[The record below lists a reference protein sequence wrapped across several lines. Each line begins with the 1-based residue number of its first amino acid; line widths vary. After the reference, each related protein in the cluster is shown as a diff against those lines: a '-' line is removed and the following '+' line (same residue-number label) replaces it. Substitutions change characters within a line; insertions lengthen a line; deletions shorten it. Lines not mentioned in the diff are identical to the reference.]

1 MITLTNVSKKYGNKS
16 IIKNVS
22 LTINKSD
29 ITFIVGTSGAGK
41 TTLLNLIGGLD
52 KPTEGSI
59 FFDGK
64 DIGKDLC
71 SYRAQNIGFVFQD
84 FNLISGLSIVQN
96 VEIAASLSG
105 VQKDIGYITNEIASL
120 GISDLNQKV
129 ETLSGGEKQ
138 RAAVIRSICK
148 DADIIIADEPTGNL
162 DSNNGNLVLE
172 LLQSLKPNKHIV
184 IVSHDMEK
192 AKKYADRIITLSD
205 GIIVNDERFNNNQ
218 NIIDTSEENSAN
230 GKIKNI
236 KSSFGHTILT
246 LGKNSVDLRKGKI
259 FSIAFVIALTIAALA
274 TVINLNQSGNT
285 ISQNVNVNYLEN
297 DLINLSYSYTPN
309 TGYRE
314 MPFFENDIQ
323 WISKNC
329 DTKDKVYIYLNENDN
344 WVFSKGSKSS
354 DVCIKQININDLFKN
369 RVLSNDIEG
378 DFITKKNEII
388 LAEDV
393 AKQLFDDN
401 CIGEK
406 VTLNDDN
413 GNNFEYTIVGVNHT
427 KNPFDQIYSFVSSG
441 SIKDL
446 LEEKISNSLFQR
458 QELMT
463 YFTEIQSMSYGG
475 LYGKMNR
482 VENNEK
488 LLYGNFPNSSET
500 VLISS
505 ELLLNVFS
513 EFDIDKNYASEDI
526 LQGKV
531 SSEDINK
538 IFAKKL
544 ALNFNGLFAVY
555 ISGIYQ
561 SDNIEMRFTDSLI
574 TEMQKLDPVGIDIYA
589 TNPEQ
594 VTAIKDSINEKAN
607 FEASTQL
614 ETLKEN
620 VLSQTRFFSIALILL
635 GTILLLISIALLSS
649 FSKIAVLERKRE
661 VAIIKSLGA
670 TNRQVLSILLFDSA
684 VITVVSFL
692 LSLVM
697 FAALKLLIP
706 FILPDVEL
714 LCTGFPIGLLAIIG
728 FVFAFL
734 IFIQTGGTLRKLVKK
749 MPAELFAQ

>member
-1 MITLTNVSKKYGNKS
+1 MINLTNVSKKYGNKS

-22 LTINKSD
+22 LIINKSD

-71 SYRAQNIGFVFQD
+71 SYRAKNIGFVFQD

-96 VEIAASLSG
+96 VEIAAALSG
-105 VQKDIGYITNEIASL
+105 VQKDIGYITNEVSSL
-120 GISDLNQKV
+120 GISDPNQKV

-162 DSNNGNLVLE
+162 DSNNGNLVLD
-172 LLQSLKPNKHIV
+172 LLQSLKTNKHIV

-205 GIIVNDERFNNNQ
+205 GIIFNDERISNNQ
-218 NIIDTSEENSAN
+218 NIIDTTEKNSAN
-230 GKIKNI
+230 SKMKNI
-236 KSSFGHTILT
+236 KSSFGRTVLT

-274 TVINLNQSGNT
+274 TVINLNQSGNA
-285 ISQNVNVNYLEN
+285 ISQNINVNYLEN
-297 DLINLSYSYTPN
+297 DLINLFYNYTPN
-309 TGYRE
+309 TDYKE
-314 MPFFENDIQ
+314 MPFSENDIQ
-323 WISKNC
+323 WISENC
-329 DTKDKVYIYLNENDN
+329 DIKDKVYIYLNENDN
-344 WVFSKGSKSS
+344 WVFSKDSKSS
-354 DVCIKQININDLFKN
+354 DVCIKQININDFFKN

-393 AKQLFDDN
+393 AQQLFDDN
-401 CIGEK
+401 CIGAK
-406 VTLNDDN
+406 IALNDGN
-413 GNNFEYTIVGVNHT
+413 GNNFEYTIIGINHT
-427 KNPFDQIYSFVSSG
+427 KNPFDQIYSFVSSD

-446 LEEKISNSLFQR
+446 LEKKTSNRLFQR
-458 QELMT
+458 QELLT

-482 VENNEK
+482 IENNEK
-488 LLYGNFPNSSET
+488 LLFGNFPNSSET

-513 EFDIDKNYASEDI
+513 EFDIEKNYSSEDI

-531 SSEDINK
+531 SSEDVNK

-544 ALNFNGLFAVY
+544 ALNFNGLFAVH

-561 SDNIEMRFTDSLI
+561 SNNIEMRFTDSLI
-574 TEMQKLDPVGIDIYA
+574 TDMQKLDPVGIDIYA
-589 TNPEQ
+589 TNLKQ
-594 VTAIKDSINEKAN
+594 VTSIKESTNEKTN

-620 VLSQTRFFSIALILL
+620 VSFQTRFFSIALILL

-649 FSKIAVLERKRE
+649 FSKIAVFERKRE

-692 LSLVM
+692 LSLVV
-697 FAALKLLIP
+697 FVALKLLIP
-706 FILPDVEL
+706 FILTDVEL
-714 LCTGFPIGLLAIIG
+714 LSIGFPIGLLAIIG
-728 FVFAFL
+728 FVFSFL
-734 IFIQTGGTLRKLVKK
+734 IFIQTGVTLRKLVKK